1 MKFCTRIEKIWSL
14 IRPLLGG
21 SWTCPLLHLFAFA
34 LNSCGRNLILA
45 TLLWSIL
52 KNQAVPNVSIWEREI
67 EKYKTSWLSQNLLP
81 NIYAYIGERIMNIFL
96 YLLLFFFIADRY
108 DNYMIWTTKSVNL
121 AWACL
126 TKNEDIHIRESQ
138 RKLHRTHKGQ
148 YLGSG
153 D

>member
-1 MKFCTRIEKIWSL
+1 MKLCTRIEKIWSL

-96 YLLLFFFIADRY
+96 YLFFFFLLPT
-108 DNYMIWTTKSVNL
+108 NMIIIWLDYKK
-121 AWACL
+121 C
-126 TKNEDIHIRESQ
+126 Q
-138 RKLHRTHKGQ
+138 
-148 YLGSG
+148 LGMGVFDKKWRHSH
-153 D
+153 